1 MRIIIADDHAIVR
14 KGLKLILEE
23 EFSIVEFDEAGS
35 GDEIINFIREKNY
48 DIAILDIQMPGKD
61 VIDTLRTIKSIRPN
75 LPVLIFSMNPEKA
88 FAIRMLKAGALGYIN
103 KDCEQSEL
111 IQAIKKVS
119 SGRGYISGAL
129 SEILASSLREG
140 ADKPMHDKLS
150 DREFQVLCMIA
161 GGQTLDEIS
170 ENLFLSKN
178 TVSNHRNSVM
188 KKLDLRNNSEI
199 TIYAIKND
207 LVS

>member
-1 MRIIIADDHAIVR
+1 
-14 KGLKLILEE
+14 
-23 EFSIVEFDEAGS
+23 
-35 GDEIINFIREKNY
+35 
-48 DIAILDIQMPGKD
+48 
-61 VIDTLRTIKSIRPN
+61 
-75 LPVLIFSMNPEKA
+75 
-88 FAIRMLKAGALGYIN
+88 
-103 KDCEQSEL
+103 
-111 IQAIKKVS
+111 
-119 SGRGYISGAL
+119 
-129 SEILASSLREG
+129 
-140 ADKPMHDKLS
+140 
-150 DREFQVLCMIA
+150 MIA